1 MQPGVLRLP
10 DELIFVTDDKDL
22 AGFFARRSGMSVRFA
37 AALNYPIDAIAN
49 CKDRKSNASD
59 RSWRPPIR
67 SLAAVGLA
75 WVGG

>member
-1 MQPGVLRLP
+1 MNG
-10 DELIFVTDDKDL
+10 
-22 AGFFARRSGMSVRFA
+22 RSGMSVRLA

-49 CKDRKSNASD
+49 CKDGKSNASD

-75 WVGG
+75 WVGGEIKAASHYRGSSKENRENPSE